1 MDFQLFFV
9 TFAAV
14 FISELG
20 DKSQLAAM
28 ALGGS
33 SASPKAVFLGSASAL
48 LLASLISVILGESTA
63 LFLPEEVVKG
73 IAAIGFGLLSVR
85 LLWPEP
91 ETTGDSDNSLLSDG
105 LLNKLPSAD

>member
-20 DKSQLAAM
+20 DKSQLAAV

-48 LLASLISVILGESTA
+48 LFASFISVVLGESTA
-63 LFLPEEVVKG
+63 LFLPEKVVKG
-73 IAAIGFGLLSVR
+73 IAAIGFGLLAVR
-85 LLWPEP
+85 LLWPDDQIAS
-91 ETTGDSDNSLLSDG
+91 ET
-105 LLNKLPSAD
+105 PSAE

>member
-48 LLASLISVILGESTA
+48 LFASSISVVLGESTA
-63 LFLPEEVVKG
+63 LFLPEKVVKG
-73 IAAIGFGLLSVR
+73 IAAIGFGLLAVR
-85 LLWPEP
+85 LLWPE
-91 ETTGDSDNSLLSDG
+91 EASSELSDQG
-105 LLNKLPSAD
+105 LNEAPSAD